1 MALWSHIPCPLTTS
15 FRATSIYWSQTLHD
29 PRLQPL
35 SHRPTDHP
43 ADTQDTPLT
52 VDELSQQRYYLTN
65 PVSKRV
71 EEAGLASLTPAE
83 RQTWANAQLLPR
95 VSARK
100 TVLPAKVEREY
111 WKQVA
116 KDNVP
121 IRALARDYHWG
132 RDKNDREVGGYL
144 PEQFEVRR
152 RKEDRLAVLR
162 VEHERFL
169 ARRELRDSGFSG
181 RKGRS
186 YEITEEDIR
195 LEKERR
201 GEMAALNAE
210 LYGERSGPYANDP
223 EWDDVVPI
231 PAEEP
236 EGALAAIAYPDDYA
250 EGTIPWMFSQRD

>member
-1 MALWSHIPCPLTTS
+1 MN
-15 FRATSIYWSQTLHD
+15 D
-29 PRLQPL
+29 
-35 SHRPTDHP
+35 
-43 ADTQDTPLT
+43 
-52 VDELSQQRYYLTN
+52 LSQQRYHLTN

-95 VSARK
+95 VCAK
-100 TVLPAKVEREY
+100 KVILPAKVEREY

-116 KDNVP
+116 KENVP
-121 IRALARDYHWG
+121 IRALPRGYDWG
-132 RDKNDREVGGYL
+132 RDKAGRDVGAYL
-144 PEQFEVRR
+144 PEQFDVRR

-162 VEHERFL
+162 VEHEQFL
-169 ARRELRDSGFSG
+169 ARRQLKKSGVIG

-186 YEITEEDIR
+186 YDITEEDIQ
-195 LEKERR
+195 LEKKRR
-201 GEMAALNAE
+201 EEMANLNSE
-210 LYGERSGPYANDP
+210 LYGVRTGPYANDP

-250 EGTIPWMFSQRD
+250 EGTIATLAI